1 MYDFEQF
8 ITASSVE
15 DAVSLLDR
23 DPLTIPVS
31 GGTDILI
38 KLREGKLGGCHLVSI
53 HGLAELNGIAKDPD
67 GTIHIRPGTV
77 FSAIVNNPL
86 IQQYIPILAAAA
98 DQVGG
103 PQIRNMGTIG
113 GNICNGVTS
122 ADSAPALLTLNA
134 ILTLVSPKGSR
145 QIPLDSFYTGPS
157 KTVREHNELLTDIA
171 ITPDNFEHFGGHYNK
186 YGKRNAMEIS
196 TLGCA
201 VNVRLSKDKS
211 RILDLRLAYGVA
223 APTPIRCPQTEQALK
238 NMPINQTL
246 LEAIQDLVAE
256 EIHPRTSF
264 RASREFRIQIARELA
279 SRTLTQAILNAGG
292 DIHA

>member
-8 ITASSVE
+8 TAASSVE
-15 DAVSLLDR
+15 EAVSLLSQ
-23 DPLTIPVS
+23 DPLAIPIS

-38 KLREGKLGGCHLVSI
+38 KLREGKLSGCHLVSI
-53 HGLAELNGIAKDPD
+53 HGLSELNRITMDSD
-67 GTIHIRPGTV
+67 GSIHIGSGCV
-77 FSAIVNNPL
+77 FSSIVNDPIIQKHLPL
-86 IQQYIPILAAAA
+86 LGIAA

-134 ILTLVSPKGSR
+134 KLTLTGIDGSR
-145 QIPLDSFYTGPS
+145 QIPLEHFYTGPS
-157 KTVREHNELLTDIA
+157 KTVRAQNELLTDII
-171 ITPDNFEHFGGHYNK
+171 ITPDDYRQFGGHYIK

-201 VNVRLSKDKS
+201 VNVRLSDDKS
-211 RILDLRLAYGVA
+211 QIADLRLAYGVA
-223 APTPIRCPQTEQALK
+223 APTPIRCHKTEKSVK
-238 NMPINQTL
+238 NMPLTSEL
-246 LEAIQDLVAE
+246 LESIQELAIK
-256 EIHPRTSF
+256 EIQPRTSW
-264 RASREFRIQIARELA
+264 RASKEFRIQIAREL
-279 SRTLTQAILNAGG
+279 SIRTLTQAIHNAGG